1 MCYDE
6 PMMLNDNRST
16 SRALDNKIGGYVLT
30 LLAKKIARD

>member
-6 PMMLNDNRST
+6 PMMLNDNRAT

-30 LLAKKIARD
+30 LLAKKIKGD